1 MVSKKSVLIALGFF
15 VITVLLLSGTIM
27 SRVDEPKY
35 KVEETSED
43 IQIRAYEPMIQAQ
56 VVLEGVR
63 KVAIRTGFLVIA
75 DYIFGN
81 NESKKN
87 GDAELSEEE
96 GGSGEK
102 ISMTAPVLQQ
112 TRDAHKSEKTEKI
125 WVVSFVM
132 PQSHTLDTLPIPNDS
147 RVQLTSLPA
156 KRFAVIRFSGLAD
169 DESINLHLAKL
180 THYISDHKLKIKGE
194 PMFAFYNPPWTL
206 PILRRNEILLELAD

>member
-132 PQSHTLDTLPIPNDS
+132 PQSHTLDTLPTPNDS

-180 THYISDHKLKIKGE
+180 THYIYDHKLKIKGE